1 MDKTPAVQLSFQ
13 LRTSTNVRSVHLLG
27 SWDNYKRQ
35 LPLSVVKDASA
46 KPGSWKGTFRFQ
58 GSQALKLGSRYWYY
72 YIVDGYHVSH
82 DPAKEFV
89 TEKTTGQK
97 LNILD
102 VPSAP
107 SKTPKPVS
115 KPGLSVQTQNLSST
129 RHSRAIVEGRSL
141 SPGRIQCPR
150 PQKPYASRQ
159 LREADYEVSPVDD
172 LGERFAA
179 SRISERSRNYNS
191 SPSDLS
197 DYSSSG
203 PEFSE
208 SSAPSSAV
216 SSSSRS
222 KALPSCRCGRYGVT
236 RDGRRVLLDCGG
248 SKCSN
253 YSDTSSDCTSSSDS
267 ESEEERLRERRRL
280 QAVVRKGTGRPAPT
294 VRNSSRSRKPIVLE
308 RRP

>member
-1 MDKTPAVQLSFQ
+1 MEKAPAVQLTFQ
-13 LRTSTNVRSVHLLG
+13 LRTSINVRSVHLLG

-35 LPLSVVKDASA
+35 LPLSAIKDTSA
-46 KPGSWKGTFRFQ
+46 KPGSWRGTFRFQ

-72 YIVDGYHVSH
+72 YIVDGFHVSH

-102 VPSAP
+102 VPGAP
-107 SKTPKPVS
+107 AKTSKPVT
-115 KPGLSVQTQNLSST
+115 KPGLSVQTQNLPSS
-129 RHSRAIVEGRSL
+129 RHSRGVVQGRSL
-141 SPGRIQCPR
+141 SPTRIQCPR

-159 LREADYEVSPVDD
+159 LREADYEVSPIED
-172 LGERFAA
+172 LEIRFAS

-191 SPSDLS
+191 SPSDFS
-197 DYSSSG
+197 DCSSSG

-208 SSAPSSAV
+208 PSSAG
-216 SSSSRS
+216 SGFSRVR
-222 KALPSCRCGRYGVT
+222 ANPACRCGRYGVT
-236 RDGRRVLLDCGG
+236 RDGKRVPLDCGG

-253 YSDTSSDCTSSSDS
+253 YSDSSSDCTSSSDS
-267 ESEEERLRERRRL
+267 DSEEERLRERRRL
-280 QAVVRKGTGRPAPT
+280 KAVLRKNAGLAVPA
-294 VRNSSRSRKPIVLE
+294 VSNSSNRRKAVIIE